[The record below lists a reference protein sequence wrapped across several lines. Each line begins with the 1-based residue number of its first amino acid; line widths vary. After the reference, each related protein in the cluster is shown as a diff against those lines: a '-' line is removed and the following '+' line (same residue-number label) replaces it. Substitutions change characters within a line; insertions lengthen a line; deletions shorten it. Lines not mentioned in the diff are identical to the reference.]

1 MEPSD
6 RLQEQPHPIA
16 SAKVSVVVP
25 CYNEKATVLPL
36 LRSLVA
42 APFAKEVL
50 VVDDGSTDGTRE
62 MLEAEA
68 SSLPSVR
75 LLLQNRNQG
84 KGAALRR

>member
-1 MEPSD
+1 M
-6 RLQEQPHPIA
+6 
-16 SAKVSVVVP
+16 P

-68 SSLPSVR
+68 SLLPSVR

-84 KGAALRR
+84 KGKGAALRRRFAESTGEIIII